1 MLIFE
6 IIFNMLICPPMM
18 DNVIKIKQLGGDLS
32 LSFDAICFS
41 LSLCRSYLLMRLYQ
55 QYSRWTN
62 EKAIV
67 ICRDNECNNDI
78 KFLVKSE
85 LTKRPYFMVMMG
97 LVITMLLLGVGVK
110 TYEV

>member
-6 IIFNMLICPPMM
+6 IVFNMMICPPSF
-18 DNVIKIKQLGGDLS
+18 DNVIQIKQLGGDLS

-41 LSLCRSYLLMRLYQ
+41 LCLCRTYLLMRLYQ
-55 QYSRWTN
+55 QYSRWTS
-62 EKAIV
+62 EKAIL
-67 ICRDNECNNDI
+67 ICRENECNNDI
-78 KFLVKSE
+78 KFLMKAE
-85 LTKRPYFMVMMG
+85 LQKRPYFMVMMG